1 MLSDG
6 ADNYWVTTEM
16 WVFNDG
22 STDSGSC
29 SKILH
34 DCWDHVILTYNF
46 RFLSTFL
53 KPVLSKSPRISDL
66 QLQLTH
72 LSTLQAIT
80 IDWQTL
86 QRQQAHFTVFPGFVS
101 QFCAVEHEKLYIL
114 SQISA
119 PQWLCF
125 CWMFHDIKAP
135 DTQQKQFLSVTVAAN
150 WRSCLEWGNLL
161 LHVH

>member
-6 ADNYWVTTEM
+6 ADNYWVTIEM

-29 SKILH
+29 SKMLH
-34 DCWDHVILTYNF
+34 DCWDHVLLTYNF

-53 KPVLSKSPRISDL
+53 KPVLSKIPRISDL
-66 QLQLTH
+66 QLQLTL
-72 LSTLQAIT
+72 LSTLQANPAKTTSPSYCLCRVCQSILCCGTRET
-80 IDWQTL
+80 I
-86 QRQQAHFTVFPGFVS
+86 HIVS
-101 QFCAVEHEKLYIL
+101 
-114 SQISA
+114 ISA

-150 WRSCLEWGNLL
+150 WRSCSEWGNFV